1 LLHLFYICYIYY
13 ITYIDIVNICY
24 ISYTDKKELIRMD
37 KKTSNKVLLS
47 LPDNLLKKI
56 EDFQFEHRISNRSEA
71 IRILIEKGLG
81 K

>member
-1 LLHLFYICYIYY
+1 
-13 ITYIDIVNICY
+13 
-24 ISYTDKKELIRMD
+24 MD

-56 EDFQFEHRISNRSEA
+56 EDFQFKERVSSRSEA
-71 IRILIEKGLG
+71 IRILIEKGLL